1 VVEVGEPLP
10 IDEGSPRLMRAGL
23 LCEELAAKGHEATW
37 FTSSFN
43 HYRKSMRPTGEF
55 RIEARGS
62 SYQVVTLAAT
72 GYQRHVSL
80 QRLRD
85 HRVTAKDLLRSSIAR
100 PAPDVICAGLPTLD
114 LADASARI
122 ATDRDARLVVD
133 VQDLWPDVFE
143 SRVPPQVRR
152 LTKPLFRPMLRQA
165 ERACTVATG
174 IVGVSEPFMQW
185 GLDHAGRSRGEHDRV
200 FPLAY
205 QRAVPSDD
213 DFRVAREFWAA
224 KGVTPDRPIA
234 VFVGS
239 MSNAFD
245 FRHVTDAARRLRS
258 TRPDVQFV
266 IAGNGPL
273 RDELER
279 AAADLPNVVVP
290 GWIDGAQIHALLSM
304 AKVGLAPYLPRHDFE
319 SNISNK
325 IIEYLSA
332 GLPVVTSLRQGLT
345 VDLLG
350 STSTGASY
358 DHAADDGLTG
368 ALGATM
374 LPTDQWTA
382 ISERARRVFEERFDA
397 RVVYADYADYL
408 AEVAL
413 TRRGS

>member
-1 VVEVGEPLP
+1 
-10 IDEGSPRLMRAGL
+10 
-23 LCEELAAKGHEATW
+23 
-37 FTSSFN
+37 
-43 HYRKSMRPTGEF
+43 
-55 RIEARGS
+55 
-62 SYQVVTLAAT
+62 
-72 GYQRHVSL
+72 
-80 QRLRD
+80 
-85 HRVTAKDLLRSSIAR
+85 
-100 PAPDVICAGLPTLD
+100 
-114 LADASARI
+114 
-122 ATDRDARLVVD
+122 
-133 VQDLWPDVFE
+133 
-143 SRVPPQVRR
+143 
-152 LTKPLFRPMLRQA
+152 
-165 ERACTVATG
+165 
-174 IVGVSEPFMQW
+174 
-185 GLDHAGRSRGEHDRV
+185 
-200 FPLAY
+200 
-205 QRAVPSDD
+205 
-213 DFRVAREFWAA
+213 
-224 KGVTPDRPIA
+224 
-234 VFVGS
+234 
-239 MSNAFD
+239 
-245 FRHVTDAARRLRS
+245 
-258 TRPDVQFV
+258 VQFV